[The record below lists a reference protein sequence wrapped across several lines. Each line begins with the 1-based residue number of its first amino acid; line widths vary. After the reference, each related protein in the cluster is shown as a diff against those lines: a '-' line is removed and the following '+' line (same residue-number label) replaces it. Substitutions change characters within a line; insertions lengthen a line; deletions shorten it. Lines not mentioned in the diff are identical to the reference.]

1 MSAKIPLFKSWLTD
15 KGVGAL
21 LADFGEQDYLSK
33 RLEIEEN
40 ERVNDEEVLAVSEN
54 LGHFQ
59 GRRVEPFAIRR
70 WLSQFDTPSDQ
81 RLMFRVL
88 SNVRIYDEDVMRS
101 KMREAFGIVARDMYT
116 KLVPRARVRRDILV
130 SHLDESPAKG
140 GSTYCRLFASENN
153 LSAQSVLTLETL
165 KRRMKGAG
173 QIQRIVLIDDFAGT
187 GRTLVDGL
195 KRELDTLQSAN
206 AEGIRIILL
215 ALVGF
220 VSARAR
226 IERFIERNNLDATV
240 YFCDE
245 LGDEH
250 RAFAD
255 TSEVFPDRRERE
267 RARQIAETKGVTI
280 EKRQP
285 LGFRGDQALVVF
297 YQSCPNNTLP
307 ILWSRN
313 KDWWPLFPRT

>member
-1 MSAKIPLFKSWLTD
+1 M
-15 KGVGAL
+15 
-21 LADFGEQDYLSK
+21 
-33 RLEIEEN
+33 
-40 ERVNDEEVLAVSEN
+40 
-54 LGHFQ
+54 
-59 GRRVEPFAIRR
+59 
-70 WLSQFDTPSDQ
+70 
-81 RLMFRVL
+81 
-88 SNVRIYDEDVMRS
+88 
-101 KMREAFGIVARDMYT
+101 
-116 KLVPRARVRRDILV
+116 
-130 SHLDESPAKG
+130 
-140 GSTYCRLFASENN
+140 FASENN